1 MCTVDKGNIV
11 EPKKKNPDLGWTNS
25 DEDYRYYRSPV
36 SEILPDNPFT
46 HQDTATLD
54 AALGTL
60 SKRKKTGIF
69 PLNHGGC
76 LPNPTLHLT
85 TKSFCG
91 AETCPDLWFTIW
103 RMHFYISTF
112 RFVFC
117 CLLFL
122 LSLFLTFN
130 WVVYRVNL
138 VWNKLPNL
146 FTARLNTNKQI

>member
-60 SKRKKTGIF
+60 SKRKNRNFFPQTGWVSSQSHFAFNNKIILRCWNMSWLMIYHLKNTFLYIYLSIF
-69 PLNHGGC
+69 L
-76 LPNPTLHLT
+76 LL
-85 TKSFCG
+85 S
-91 AETCPDLWFTIW
+91 
-103 RMHFYISTF
+103 
-112 RFVFC
+112 FVFS
-117 CLLFL
+117 F
-122 LSLFLTFN
+122 
-130 WVVYRVNL
+130 VI
-138 VWNKLPNL
+138 PNL
-146 FTARLNTNKQI
+146 QLGGLSCKSSLKQASKSIHRPVEYK